1 MAASNFMTD
10 ILPDVLEHDLALL
23 FCGTAA
29 SEVSAR
35 AGAYYANKGNAFW
48 STLYAVG
55 ITSRQLY
62 PKEFRDLLK
71 LKIGLTDLVKRV
83 SGSDRAL
90 APGDFQPKRL
100 HDSICRF
107 QPQIVAFTSKA
118 AWRAWKRMSPRNAA
132 SYGWQDETLNKTRF
146 FVLPSPSGAA
156 RGYWDIKHWRALADE
171 YQRRLPAN

>member
-1 MAASNFMTD
+1 MAGSTCMSD
-10 ILPDVLEHDLALL
+10 ILPDVLAHDLALV

-55 ITSRQLY
+55 ITSRQMN
-62 PKEFRDLLK
+62 PKEFRDLLR

-83 SGSDRAL
+83 SGSDRVL
-90 APGDFQPKRL
+90 APHDFQRERF

-118 AWRAWKRMSPRNAA
+118 AWRGWKRISPRNDVG
-132 SYGWQDETLNKTRF
+132 YGWQDETLNQTRF

-156 RGYWDIKHWRALADE
+156 RSYWDIKHWRALADE
-171 YQRRLPAN
+171 YQRRLPAS

>member
-1 MAASNFMTD
+1 MND
-10 ILPDVLEHDLALL
+10 VLPDVLADDMALV

-35 AGAYYANKGNAFW
+35 AGAYYANSGNAFW

-55 ITSRQLY
+55 ITPRQLN
-62 PKEFRDLLK
+62 PGEFRGLLE

-83 SGSDRAL
+83 SGADRVL
-90 APGDFQPKRL
+90 APGDFQRKRL
-100 HDSICRF
+100 LNSIIRY

-118 AWRAWKRMSPRNAA
+118 AWRVWNGMSSHHAV
-132 SYGWQDETLNKTRF
+132 SYGWQDGTLVETRF

-156 RGYWDIKHWRALADE
+156 RGYWDINPWQALADE
-171 YQRRLPAN
+171 YFRCLAAT